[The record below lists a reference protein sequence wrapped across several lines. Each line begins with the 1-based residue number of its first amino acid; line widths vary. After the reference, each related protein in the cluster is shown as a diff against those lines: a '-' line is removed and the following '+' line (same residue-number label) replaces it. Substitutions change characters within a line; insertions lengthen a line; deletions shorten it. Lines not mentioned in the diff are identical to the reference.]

1 MKKLIYGI
9 IGLLMFS
16 GCEEDYKTD
25 IILPMSDIYLSS
37 PADGATMDLNDESKD
52 TYKFTWDKAS
62 EQGSLLIFST
72 TKDLMKQVTV
82 DAGTGKSYS
91 IKSAIINLLFSRLG
105 IKAGDE
111 KVLYWTVKDLN
122 NLSAAASEVRT
133 IRIKRMESS
142 LTSPEDMSNCTLLA
156 DAPQTRI
163 RFEWDTS
170 NVGRDTE
177 CALLFS
183 LDPEMN
189 NPTELPVTGR
199 GNISTTHEEIQ
210 QTIEKLQIKRYQ
222 TNTIY
227 WNVRS
232 NTDQE
237 FVSRAANVIYTDD
250 MMRLVD
256 KRGDETKIYPV
267 VRVTFSDG
275 TSQVWT
281 AENLKTTRYPNGTK
295 IESDYHRYAPESLG
309 EDWINAIG
317 VYYSF
322 VIRDHIIPEG
332 WKLPTEAEWNFL
344 FSEAGKVGGYNVLK
358 DPIYY
363 YKDPTGQERLNE
375 WGLSFTS
382 AGTWNLDR
390 DAIELAQEKFYFMAS
405 DLGNPATWNDPWRAL
420 IHDNSETL
428 WVSWAKGTVMRY
440 IYVE

>member
-52 TYKFTWDKAS
+52 TYEFTWDKAS
-62 EQGSLLIFST
+62 EQGSQLIFST

-91 IKSAIINLLFSRLG
+91 IRSAIINLLFSRLG

-111 KVLYWTVKDLN
+111 KVLYWTVKDLS

-156 DAPQTRI
+156 EAPQTRI

-170 NVGRDTE
+170 IVGRDTE

-189 NPTELPVTGR
+189 NPIELPVTGR
-199 GNISTTHEEIQ
+199 GNINATHEDVQ
-210 QTIEKLQIKRYQ
+210 QTIEKLPIKRYQ

-232 NTDQE
+232 NTDLE
-237 FVSRAANVIYTDD
+237 FVSRAANVLYTDD

-275 TSQVWT
+275 SSQVWT
-281 AENLKTTRYPNGTK
+281 AENLKTTRYPDGTK
-295 IESDYHRYAPESLG
+295 IESEYHRYAPESLG

-322 VIRDHIIPEG
+322 VIRDRIIPEG

-344 FSEAGKVGGYNVLK
+344 FSEAGKAGGYNVLK

-363 YKDPTGQERLNE
+363 YKNPTGQEHLNE

-390 DAIELAQEKFYFMAS
+390 DAIELTQEKFYFMAS
-405 DLGNPATWNDPWRAL
+405 DLGDPATWNDPWRAL

>member
-52 TYKFTWDKAS
+52 TYEFTWDKAS
-62 EQGSLLIFST
+62 EQGSQLIFST

-91 IKSAIINLLFSRLG
+91 IRSAIINLLFSRLG

-111 KVLYWTVKDLN
+111 KVLYWTVKDLS

-156 DAPQTRI
+156 EAPQTRI

-170 NVGRDTE
+170 IVGRDTE

-189 NPTELPVTGR
+189 NPIELPVTGR
-199 GNISTTHEEIQ
+199 GNINATHEDVQ
-210 QTIEKLQIKRYQ
+210 QTIEKLPIKRYQ

-237 FVSRAANVIYTDD
+237 FVSRAANVLYTDD

-275 TSQVWT
+275 SSQVWT
-281 AENLKTTRYPNGTK
+281 AENLKTTRYPDGTK
-295 IESDYHRYAPESLG
+295 IESEYHRYAPESLG

-322 VIRDHIIPEG
+322 VIRDRIIPEG

-344 FSEAGKVGGYNVLK
+344 FSEAGKAGGYNVLK
-358 DPIYY
+358 DPVYY
-363 YKDPTGQERLNE
+363 YKNPTGQEHLNE

-390 DAIELAQEKFYFMAS
+390 DAIELTQEKFYFMAS
-405 DLGNPATWNDPWRAL
+405 DLGDPATWNDPWRAL

>member
-52 TYKFTWDKAS
+52 TYEFTWDKAS
-62 EQGSLLIFST
+62 EQGSQLIFST

-91 IKSAIINLLFSRLG
+91 IRSAIINLLFSRLG
-105 IKAGDE
+105 IKAGNE
-111 KVLYWTVKDLN
+111 KVLYWTVKDLS

-142 LTSPEDMSNCTLLA
+142 LTNPEDMSSCTLLA

-189 NPTELPVTGR
+189 NPIELPVTGR
-199 GNISTTHEEIQ
+199 GNISATHEEVQ
-210 QTIEKLQIKRYQ
+210 QTIEKLPIKRYQ

-237 FVSRAANVIYTDD
+237 FVSRAANVLYTDD

-281 AENLKTTRYPNGTK
+281 AENLKTTRYPDGTK
-295 IESDYHRYAPESLG
+295 IESEYHRYAPESLG

-322 VIRDHIIPEG
+322 VIRDRIIPEG

-344 FSEAGKVGGYNVLK
+344 FSEAGKAGGYNVLK
-358 DPIYY
+358 DPVYY
-363 YKDPTGQERLNE
+363 YKNPTGQEHLNE

-390 DAIELAQEKFYFMAS
+390 DAIELTQEKFYFMAS
-405 DLGNPATWNDPWRAL
+405 DLGDPATWNDPWRAL